1 MHIQMVGKEQLNHSN
16 FMLINTLQ
24 IDKSDV

>member
-1 MHIQMVGKEQLNHSN
+1 MHMQMVGKEQLNRSN

-24 IDKSDV
+24 TDKSDV

>member
-1 MHIQMVGKEQLNHSN
+1 MHKQMVGKEQLNHSN
-16 FMLINTLQ
+16 FVLINTFQ